1 MADKMEFNPL
11 DFPDLFELTDDG
23 RIVYK
28 KTNRGGKPKSYVWS
42 DPEEKVRAEFYGDL
56 VMKYKYPAD
65 RIDLE
70 VEVYR
75 RKPEDF
81 ADIVVY
87 EDDGLTKPFLVVEC
101 KEPNVS
107 AAEFEQAIKQAW
119 GNANN
124 LGTKY
129 AATVAG
135 SRQFAFEPRDFD
147 IRDRE
152 KYAIIIPERYDKPIK
167 YRYVKGDP
175 NWDLKPG
182 TLDELRKL
190 FQRCHDILWEN
201 GRRNPA
207 QAFDEMSKLMFCKFQ
222 DERHGTPDGETYKFQ
237 VGTHESPTEVAKRI
251 QAIYDESRARMPN
264 VFRSQI
270 EVSDELIYRVVEV
283 LQTTSLSK
291 SDLDAKGRAFETFC
305 GTVFRGEMGQYFTPR
320 TIVEFIVE
328 MVNPTT
334 KDRVIDP
341 ACGSGGFLLYALDRV
356 QREAE
361 RLFKDVISRRDY
373 WKDWALRSLHG
384 VEISDQISRVAMMGM
399 ILHEDGYTN
408 IVCADALQ
416 AFDEMKNITSEYQ
429 PERFSVLMTNPP
441 FGGMIQRVTKK
452 AKHPYLDAYELGS
465 KVQSRNSQK
474 SEILFLERC
483 LELLEPRGR
492 AGIVLPEGIFNN
504 PSLAYVRRFVEDRAY
519 IDAVVSLPVETFAS
533 SGPSVKSS
541 VLFLRK
547 FTKEES
553 ARFAR
558 EKELALSDAIAKYK
572 PERDALI
579 AHYSKL
585 IACYGRE
592 ELQEKLDDI
601 SVLESEDLTGL
612 DKDARQQ
619 KLKLIANLKRAFRN
633 SITSDDR
640 ARAAALRAEL
650 NRKLSILE
658 NKITQEARR
667 MLKKRL
673 SYPVF
678 MAHVEHVGITSNGQ
692 SDTNELP
699 NVVQTYRQFR
709 QKNPLRFPPVSLSK
723 EAK

>member
-1 MADKMEFNPL
+1 MADEKIFNPV
-11 DFPDLFELTDDG
+11 DFPDLFELTDDD
-23 RIVYK
+23 RIVYI
-28 KTNRGGKPKSYVWS
+28 KTNRGGKPKSYRWS
-42 DPEEKVRAEFYGDL
+42 DPEEQVRAEFYAEL
-56 VMKYKYPAD
+56 VTRYKYPAD

-101 KEPNVS
+101 KEPNIS

-124 LGTKY
+124 LGAKY
-129 AATVAG
+129 AAAVAG
-135 SRQFAFEPRDFD
+135 SIQFAFEPRDFD

-175 NWDLKPG
+175 EWDLKPG
-182 TLDELRKL
+182 TLDELRKA

-222 DERHGTPDGETYKFQ
+222 DERHGTPDGCAYRFQ
-237 VGTHESPTEVAKRI
+237 IGTHESPIEVAKRVRE
-251 QAIYDESRARMPN
+251 IYDESRTRMPN
-264 VFRSQI
+264 VFRTQI
-270 EVSDELIYRVVEV
+270 EVSDELIYRVVEI
-283 LQTTSLSK
+283 LQGISLYK

-305 GTVFRGEMGQYFTPR
+305 GSVFRGDMGQYFTPR
-320 TIVEFIVE
+320 PVVEFIVD

-334 KDRVIDP
+334 LDRVIDP

-361 RLFKDVISRRDY
+361 KKFKDVISRRDY

-399 ILHEDGYTN
+399 ILHEDGHTN

-416 AFDEMKNITSEYQ
+416 TFDEMKNITSEFQ
-429 PERFSVLMTNPP
+429 PERFTVLMTNPP
-441 FGGMIQRVTKK
+441 FGGIVQRVTPK
-452 AKHPYLDAYELGS
+452 AKHPYLDTYELGG
-465 KVQSRNSQK
+465 KVQRRNSQK

-483 LELLEPRGR
+483 LDLLEPGGR

-504 PSLAYVRRFVEDRAY
+504 PSLAYVREFVEDRAY
-519 IDAVVSLPVETFAS
+519 IDAVVSLPLETFAS
-533 SGPSVKSS
+533 SGPSVKPS
-541 VLFLRK
+541 VLFLQK
-547 FTKEES
+547 FTKEEA
-553 ARFAR
+553 ARFTR
-558 EKELALSDAIAKYK
+558 EKEQALSETMAKYK
-572 PERDALI
+572 PERDALVACYKQMI
-579 AHYSKL
+579 R
-585 IACYGRE
+585 CYGRN
-592 ELQEKLDDI
+592 ELQDMLDEI
-601 SVLESEDLTGL
+601 SAKEGEDLTGL
-612 DKDARQQ
+612 DKDTRKR
-619 KLKLIANLKRAFRN
+619 KLKELADLKKAFKN
-633 SITSDDR
+633 SITDDDR
-640 ARAAALRAEL
+640 RRAATLKTEL
-650 NRKLSILE
+650 NRKLGLLE
-658 NKITQEARR
+658 NKIIQEARR
-667 MLKKRL
+667 LLKKRL

-692 SDTNELP
+692 PDTNELP
-699 NVVQTYRQFR
+699 DVVEAYRRFR
-709 QKNPLRFPPVSLSK
+709 QQHSLRFPPIGSK